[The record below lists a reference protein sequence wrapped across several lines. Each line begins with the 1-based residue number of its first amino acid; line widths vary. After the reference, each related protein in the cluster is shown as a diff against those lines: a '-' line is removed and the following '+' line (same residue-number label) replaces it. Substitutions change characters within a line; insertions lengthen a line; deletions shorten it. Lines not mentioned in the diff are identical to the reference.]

1 MEKHFS
7 KFFIVARVKA
17 ATQVGRNLLNIHG
30 STHDFYQCQEKTEVW
45 GDKRGQDNLMM
56 RWWENFFAKMFLS
69 SLIDHQLL
77 GRSNHGYPSA
87 HRRSK
92 GTVWPIF
99 KQLQGCKAAINH
111 NYTAGTAGGAHVEE
125 GSVLSLQSAERSA
138 ADVKDIGSQIS
149 GEQHGVWKIKRH
161 SAGHGK
167 ARASQGQ
174 NDPHGH
180 ESRRWNGEM
189 EERYLLNG
197 LT

>member
-1 MEKHFS
+1 MEAKTYFGHVAS
-7 KFFIVARVKA
+7 INPRKPFF
-17 ATQVGRNLLNIHG
+17 NLFFLGINRCIG
-30 STHDFYQCQEKTEVW
+30 LQTEVW

-56 RWWENFFAKMFLS
+56 RWWEKWKS
-69 SLIDHQLL
+69 GLIDHQLS
-77 GRSNHGYPSA
+77 GRSDHNYPSA

-92 GTVWPIF
+92 GTVRPIF

-111 NYTAGTAGGAHVEE
+111 IYTAGTAWGAHVEW
-125 GSVLSLQSAERSA
+125 GSVLSLQSAQRSA

-174 NDPHGH
+174 NSPHGH
-180 ESRRWNGEM
+180 ESRR
-189 EERYLLNG
+189 
-197 LT
+197 